1 MVFGGSTD
9 VSLKSS
15 GRRSTAVDEIYT
27 LTVLKSLKTCDL
39 CGKKFP
45 YTARMLAHRGSTVCQ
60 RIARDARPETIRI
73 CPNAEEMGK
82 KKPTPKVK
90 KIAKS
95 APAKSKKKPAPKV
108 KTFAKPA
115 PARSKKKGLPKR
127 VGKVNKKIRS
137 IYVPKRDPPACE
149 SGKEQ
154 SLQRRQRAATT
165 KKPVSYNENYSSS
178 SNKRGIKRG
187 RR

>member
-1 MVFGGSTD
+1 MIFEGSTG

-73 CPNAEEMGK
+73 CPNAEETGK

-95 APAKSKKKPAPKV
+95 APAKSKNRI
-108 KTFAKPA
+108 F
-115 PARSKKKGLPKR
+115 
-127 VGKVNKKIRS
+127 
-137 IYVPKRDPPACE
+137 
-149 SGKEQ
+149 
-154 SLQRRQRAATT
+154 
-165 KKPVSYNENYSSS
+165 PVAL
-178 SNKRGIKRG
+178 
-187 RR
+187 